1 VGNQVLVVAP
11 KTTAREVHKNRI
23 GMVMSTPEAGKNLYS
38 VKFADKSLV
47 SFFAKEI
54 ELAPTPSALS
64 NSFYKELIVNYSPTA
79 VQAQWEASA
88 KADRAAAVYVAPRG
102 ANDAQSPEIVVGV
115 SVKVLAAARKYA
127 QHIGSIG
134 VVLERNSSGYLTV
147 EFSPDVTAKFR
158 VTEGVELVTP
168 SSRAAGSTASSST
181 ADDPGPA
188 AGSKKKKRRKG
199 EHVGTSA
206 STAAFSS
213 TADADPGPAA
223 GSKKK
228 KRRKR
233 KGERVSTSAS
243 TLVERKPEPFLDS
256 IFDVGGAGAWDG
268 VLWA

>member
-1 VGNQVLVVAP
+1 
-11 KTTAREVHKNRI
+11 
-23 GMVMSTPEAGKNLYS
+23 MVMSTPDVGGGNSYYS
-38 VKFADKSLV
+38 VKFADESLV
-47 SFFAKEI
+47 SFRRPEI

-79 VQAQWEASA
+79 VQAQREASA
-88 KADRAAAVYVAPRG
+88 KADRAAAVYVYVAK
-102 ANDAQSPEIVVGV
+102 SPEIVVGV
-115 SVKVLAAARKYA
+115 SVKVLVAAPKSA

-134 VVLERNSSGYLTV
+134 VVLERNNGFLTV

-158 VTEGVELVTP
+158 VTEVVELVTP

-188 AGSKKKKRRKG
+188 AGSKKKKRRK
-199 EHVGTSA
+199 
-206 STAAFSS
+206 
-213 TADADPGPAA
+213 
-223 GSKKK
+223 
-228 KRRKR
+228 R
-233 KGERVSTSAS
+233 KGERVGTSAS